1 MGNYISWFF
10 DCKLWMGEICVHLN
24 KIYDWIL
31 NSPSEKPFTHP
42 KPKDNW
48 LSKGEISAS
57 NLSYRYKPHLPVVLK
72 SISFDV
78 KPKQKIGIV
87 GRTGSGKS
95 TLTLGMLRI
104 LEICESED

>member
-1 MGNYISWFF
+1 MISSFLS
-10 DCKLWMGEICVHLN
+10 CKLSIDQLFLNIN

-31 NSPSEKPFTHP
+31 NNPSEKSFTDP

-48 LSKGEISAS
+48 LNKGEVSAS
-57 NLSYRYKPHLPVVLK
+57 NLSYRYKPHLPLVLK
-72 SISFDV
+72 NISFDIQE
-78 KPKQKIGIV
+78 KQKIGIV

-104 LEICESED
+104 LEICENED

>member
-1 MGNYISWFF
+1 MISTFLW
-10 DCKLWMGEICVHLN
+10 CKLWISELFLDIN

-31 NSPSEKPFTHP
+31 NSPSEKSFVDP

-72 SISFDV
+72 NICFDI
-78 KPKQKIGIV
+78 KQKQKIGIV